1 MAQEEDCGMIPNGN
15 KMNELIQKYVDMII
29 PTNFIQTF
37 KTDNEFIEWANLGSV
52 EDLDCTIK
60 EFEEYEL
67 YEYCIILKQIR
78 DDKAR

>member
-1 MAQEEDCGMIPNGN
+1 
-15 KMNELIQKYVDMII
+15 MII

-67 YEYCIILKQIR
+67 YEYCSILKQIR

>member
-1 MAQEEDCGMIPNGN
+1 MG
-15 KMNELIQKYVDMII
+15 ELVQKYVDMII

-37 KTDNEFIEWANLGSV
+37 KTDNEFVEWANQGSV

-67 YEYCIILKQIR
+67 YKYCSILKQIR
-78 DDKAR
+78 DEKAKR